1 MIDEWLVV
9 ANGPQKIEDMRKAS
23 EDQLC
28 GSRANPIV
36 RSLTTFQPSTFLKSS
51 NLQFY
56 QWDHTIGPEVTMN
69 PYHINIVRGPLTRNI
84 AAQFDDLREEMIH
97 ALDDLIPCRD
107 GGELI
112 WTMLSRRHDI

>member
-36 RSLTTFQPSTFLKSS
+36 RPLTIFRPSIFLKSS
-51 NLQFY
+51 NL
-56 QWDHTIGPEVTMN
+56 
-69 PYHINIVRGPLTRNI
+69 
-84 AAQFDDLREEMIH
+84 
-97 ALDDLIPCRD
+97 
-107 GGELI
+107 
-112 WTMLSRRHDI
+112 